1 MAPQLEYARIITL
14 RAKYG
19 LSPGAYLSMLAHQQG
34 RCAICNCLMAEPHV
48 DHDHTTGV
56 TRGLLCTQCNSGL
69 GFFKDNVRSL
79 ANAIVYLEEHGK
91 SY

>member
-1 MAPQLEYARIITL
+1 MAPELGYARIITL

-19 LSPGAYLSMLAHQQG
+19 LSATAYLSMLAHQQG
-34 RCAICNCLMAEPHV
+34 RCAICNDLMAEPHV
-48 DHDHTTGV
+48 DHDHATGA
-56 TRGLLCTQCNSGL
+56 TRGLLCAQCNFGL
-69 GFFKDNVRSL
+69 GCFKDNIRSL